1 MIGIGFE
8 QRISDKPLSKEEYYL
23 AGVMLGLG
31 CLRSENDGHKFRIF
45 HLLEDAKT
53 EEEIALVKRYRDM
66 VDAPEWKETDIFW
79 IEEENAPLGAQQV
92 RTLFHHLQ
100 REAIRKGYCDQ
111 PVAENEIFKQLI
123 ALDIEILS
131 IETAREQIR
140 QLAKQMEGQWGTE
153 SIRSLFTEPEAFRE
167 QKGNGNFASM
177 NRRQFYKQNHNPKMQ
192 RMTQRQ
198 FRRKM

>member
-31 CLRSENDGHKFRIF
+31 AIRSVENKFSIY

-53 EEEIALVKRYRDM
+53 DHEIALVKRYRDK
-66 VDAPEWKETDIFW
+66 VDDPEWKETDIFW

-100 REAIRKGYCDQ
+100 CEAARKGYCDQ
-111 PVAENEIFKQLI
+111 PISENDIFKRLV

-131 IETAREQIR
+131 IETARQQIR
-140 QLAKQMEGQWGTE
+140 ELAKQLDTQWGTE
-153 SIRSLFTEPEAFRE
+153 SIRALFTEPEAFRE